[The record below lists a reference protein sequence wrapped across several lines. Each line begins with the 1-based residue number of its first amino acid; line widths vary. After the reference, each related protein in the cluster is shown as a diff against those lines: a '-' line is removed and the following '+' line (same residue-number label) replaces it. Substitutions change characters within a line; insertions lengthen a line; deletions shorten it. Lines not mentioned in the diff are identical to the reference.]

1 MLHSWLEGQGLDPD
15 MSLAEASGN
24 DAVRA
29 FVQQYIDQANA
40 NVSRAE
46 SVRKFAILDEEF
58 NQEHGTLTPSMKVVR
73 PKVLQRYTA
82 IIEEDLYAPKPS
94 NKPLPT
100 TAKIIDS
107 TVATVKKSSEQM
119 KASVSDS
126 IASVSEKIK
135 KTKNEADEAEEGE
148 SAEATADELPD
159 QSAGENNEE

>member
-1 MLHSWLEGQGLDPD
+1 M
-15 MSLAEASGN
+15 
-24 DAVRA
+24 
-29 FVQQYIDQANA
+29 
-40 NVSRAE
+40 SRAE

-107 TVATVKKSSEQM
+107 TVATVKKSSEQVKQASEQM

>member
-1 MLHSWLEGQGLDPD
+1 
-15 MSLAEASGN
+15 
-24 DAVRA
+24 
-29 FVQQYIDQANA
+29 
-40 NVSRAE
+40 
-46 SVRKFAILDEEF
+46 
-58 NQEHGTLTPSMKVVR
+58 MKVVR

-107 TVATVKKSSEQM
+107 TVATVKKSSEQVKQASEQVKQASEQM

-159 QSAGENNEE
+159 QQPARTTRSNEKWPFVRSGSCLTPSSRTPCRRD